1 MMAGKDIE
9 VLIKQIAK
17 LPSLGA
23 RSARRIVLHLLRKR
37 EAELLPLIEA
47 LVNVSKNVKTCEVC
61 GNFDTISPCPI
72 CSSVSRDGTLVCVVK
87 DVADLWA
94 MERVAL
100 FKGKYHILG
109 GVLSAMEGIVPEDL
123 NIESLVER
131 VVAGEIKELVLALP
145 ATIDGQI
152 TSHYLVS
159 RFKEYDIK
167 ITTLAQGIPMGAELD
182 YMDEG
187 TIQLAL
193 ASRINLG
200 GGAQ

>member
-1 MMAGKDIE
+1 MAGKDIE
-9 VLIKQIAK
+9 VLIKQMAK

-23 RSARRIVLHLLRKR
+23 RSARRIVLHLLNKR
-37 EAELLPLIEA
+37 ETAFLPLIEA
-47 LVNVSKNVKTCEVC
+47 LTTVAENIKTCEVC
-61 GNFDTISPCPI
+61 GNFDTVSPCPI
-72 CSSVSRDGTLVCVVK
+72 CSSQTRDSSLVCVVR

-94 MERVAL
+94 MERVSL
-100 FKGKYHILG
+100 FKGKYHVLG

-123 NIESLVER
+123 NIESLKKR
-131 VVAGEIKELVLALP
+131 IASGEVKELVLALP

-159 RFKEYDIK
+159 RFKETGIK

-193 ASRINLG
+193 NSRKSLNS
-200 GGAQ
+200 QE